1 MMTNGSNLPGMWA
14 KSLQASRNPVVQL
27 DNIYT
32 NDIYAMLTHY
42 GVEAARTVLIKEISS
57 VFGSYNIDVDFR
69 HLELI
74 ADYMVG
80 VFTSFDTVIDLTLVL
95 W

>member
-1 MMTNGSNLPGMWA
+1 MWSKA
-14 KSLQASRNPVVQL
+14 LQEDSVVQI

-57 VFGSYNIDVDFR
+57 VFSSYNIDVDFR

-74 ADYMVG
+74 ADYMVS
-80 VFTSFDTVIDLTLVL
+80 SFYSSPIIGS
-95 W
+95 